1 MSFDLSKY
9 QAKKEILYDTKLHK
23 ESVTVE
29 CHNCSFKG
37 QIDLYSKKGGV
48 VSKEREDRTNIF
60 GVCPKCDK
68 TIISFHI

>member
-37 QIDLYSKKGGV
+37 QIDLYSKKGV
-48 VSKEREDRTNIF
+48 
-60 GVCPKCDK
+60 
-68 TIISFHI
+68 